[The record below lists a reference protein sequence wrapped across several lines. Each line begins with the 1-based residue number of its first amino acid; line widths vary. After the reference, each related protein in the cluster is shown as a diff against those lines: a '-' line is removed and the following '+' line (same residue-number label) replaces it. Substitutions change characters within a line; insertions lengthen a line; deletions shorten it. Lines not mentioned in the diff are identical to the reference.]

1 MFVTGVHLKK
11 FVLQLVLVLISQMEL
26 VKWLLDVI
34 GVKMQKCAQL
44 ILNVCVELLI
54 LLLCVRMQVQN
65 VNIVQINKNV
75 QTSQKILLVLVLI
88 GRVINRVIALQL
100 VVITAHLKILVL
112 NLPTQTV
119 IVNGTLKK
127 FAMLQNLEVVIF
139 VVLKTIKM
147 FVPVL
152 SRIQTV
158 NVNFIQEMF
167 V

>member
-11 FVLQLVLVLISQMEL
+11 FVLQLVLVLIFRMEL
-26 VKWLLDVI
+26 VKLLLVAI
-34 GVKMQKCAQL
+34 GVKMQTWAQR
-44 ILNVCVELLI
+44 ILNVCVERLM